1 MVEAT
6 KTVSEIEKDAESAK
20 RPSGTKIELNITKPK
35 PLDAQPKPLINPSNE
50 VFSNTP
56 DAGLDPIDRGEAPLS
71 EKITDSVGILDEPD
85 MVVTDSAGVFD
96 FEGEDHDQMDIM
108 VQGTPVRIKKVEP
121 ETDYAKALKYGF
133 ANSALGL
140 AINGEIPKPMELQFG
155 EEVVSSLGAVVGDL
169 PTFLTGFFV
178 GGGPLSLVTGM
189 GGGFAATEGI
199 KQVLRDSIEKGEINT
214 AGEWWERFKGAT
226 EEAGKGYAIGAV
238 TGGAGKAVKT
248 ATEMAEASLLA
259 KQAAPFLAEVSA
271 MTTTS
276 AAIEGREPTAREFA
290 VAAVAL
296 GAMKGAAKGA
306 GELASTVKK
315 LKEIYA
321 ETKTRPELVTLE
333 DLLDNGQR
341 LGRAKEQGFAEGVY
355 YHGTTA
361 DIQGFA
367 PEAMGG
373 NTGAPSAKKGFF
385 FSSSS
390 KVAIGYSKIAKSRK
404 EGNLAREIKSIE
416 KTIVDEGGMSS
427 SDLHFAI
434 DKTTG
439 MGFVER
445 NRHFE
450 SDPVLSKHKRE
461 LHRIHT
467 LEEEIQEIVDAR
479 VKASSRFKAEEDEAQ
494 MDYHNHIKDIGDEG
508 AFERLELG
516 TDVDASHFRKSDP
529 PHGYRLD
536 AILNE
541 LIAPDLYPERQY
553 LHDVLDPMKVLSE
566 DQLYLKLV
574 KHKLKE
580 SPRKQ
585 EHLDRLDELY
595 QNIENSKQQGDSL
608 YKFEETVYPVKL
620 RTSNPLVKDFGGKG
634 YRDET
639 YSDLIDQAR
648 AEGND
653 SLILKD
659 TYDPGKMNFNE
670 KTDIVV
676 VFEPNQIRSAYDSF
690 LPENSESSQ
699 LIHEPPTTKAAER
712 YIAFL
717 SNERGGVEFGRG
729 DFEALKKD
737 IESRGIELDLFEDDA
752 RITLSKI
759 VIPKKSRGQGIGS
772 DVLAKIKEYADST
785 GKDIVLTPSKTFGA
799 TSVKRLEAFYKRQG
813 FKENKGRN
821 TDFGTRERF
830 IYKPNPLLNERG
842 GGEFFRDEPLE
853 GKEEFSQ
860 EAADVKRVNDM
871 YRRAEAKKKE
881 TLGEQAAKVKRHFN
895 RLFIDRTVNF
905 KDEMKAV
912 FGEEDAAPLIQRY
925 VLSSGWHP
933 NAKLILDRA
942 KSKIDK
948 GLSRD
953 EMLELDKIIAS
964 RRTIEID
971 LNKAAERA
979 RVQDAISEAKQTHDL
994 IRKGINDSLNA
1005 KIKPHDDRIQKLI
1018 EIRLRLEK
1026 EQEGKEK
1033 RTREEISKLSKV
1045 KKGIEEAGK
1054 AIRKLEKEAGKELKE
1069 RSGPI
1074 EAVIKNLST
1083 RYNNIGNMQHPEG
1096 LTMKEHQ
1103 AYLDSIPSKTRAKLF
1118 PRADEYANVMR
1129 EQLIELHKEG
1139 LLTDQAYQ
1147 AIAKKGEFYSLRQYL
1162 EAIDPEEEISL
1173 RGQSKKVMGSGLHR
1187 LDEGSLELMEN
1198 DHTLLLEEVVGRTQR
1213 RVFANRAAQ
1222 ELHKLA
1228 IKSSDPSQE
1237 ILSTILK
1244 VAEEGE
1250 EIPPGYA
1257 ELHAMVNGE
1266 RKTIWMRED
1275 LAKEYIDEPLINR
1288 QNVLR
1293 VLEWLTLARP
1303 LKISATGWNPEFFI
1317 TNLPRDMMLMW
1328 GATNQY
1334 SSIGPIA
1341 MAQMVKDMIT
1351 VAPDLAFKKGR
1362 YEKAAQDGMLQ
1373 DLLTTQGKPINI
1385 KGPWKAIA
1393 EAVAWPGEFTETL
1406 TRMAVRERAIK
1417 NGMTPEEAAFEAR
1430 NVLDYQQ
1437 SGHAAQVAEVGSP
1450 YIKAAIAGTR
1460 AVVRYAKEDFGMFLF
1475 KMAQLGSFS
1484 VGLYYYNTVLSGMPE
1499 AYDAIPTTDKAKFF
1513 NILVP
1518 SMAQTDENGNV
1529 RVPYIRI
1536 AKDQGQQIF
1545 TPLFDSMMALKLNRD
1560 FDYEQLVEAF
1570 HGGLPVTEQSAF
1582 GPMAG
1587 MVSSLYNYSLFFRDN
1602 IWKKQPVELWAEYDS
1617 RTNPLAYKL
1626 GQMTSY
1632 VDDVTGERKSIPFIG
1647 VSPKRLEVA
1656 VGSVIAQSHPLA
1668 PMVGETMRAVMDEVP
1683 DAKKREIYEKWN
1695 SIPGLRR
1702 LVKWTKPY
1710 NPQALKDIQKAK
1722 VSENTEKKITDDELK
1737 ALFKGRDM
1745 SDTERNKNITEFIKE
1760 KIAKK
1765 KGPGKL
1771 KEMNRLKGNVLFMKK
1786 MEKIGGVPNKA
1797 FWYELRG
1804 LTDPETKADAYY
1816 GVWRK
1821 QTPEMQ
1827 KRYDELLPRLNITSQ
1842 KDFVV
1847 FYSKLK
1853 QLKKEKPK

>member
-6 KTVSEIEKDAESAK
+6 KTASEIEQDAEAAK

-35 PLDAQPKPLINPSNE
+35 SLSEQPKPTISPGNE

-56 DAGLDPIDRGEAPLS
+56 DVGLDPIDRGEAPLS

-178 GGGPLSLVTGM
+178 GGGPLFPVTGM

-321 ETKTRPELVTLE
+321 ETGTHPSKVTLE
-333 DLLDNGQR
+333 R
-341 LGRAKEQGFAEGVY
+341 LM
-355 YHGTTA
+355 
-361 DIQGFA
+361 A
-367 PEAMGG
+367 P
-373 NTGAPSAKKGFF
+373 
-385 FSSSS
+385 
-390 KVAIGYSKIAKSRK
+390 I
-404 EGNLAREIKSIE
+404 
-416 KTIVDEGGMSS
+416 
-427 SDLHFAI
+427 
-434 DKTTG
+434 
-439 MGFVER
+439 
-445 NRHFE
+445 
-450 SDPVLSKHKRE
+450 
-461 LHRIHT
+461 
-467 LEEEIQEIVDAR
+467 
-479 VKASSRFKAEEDEAQ
+479 
-494 MDYHNHIKDIGDEG
+494 
-508 AFERLELG
+508 
-516 TDVDASHFRKSDP
+516 
-529 PHGYRLD
+529 
-536 AILNE
+536 
-541 LIAPDLYPERQY
+541 
-553 LHDVLDPMKVLSE
+553 
-566 DQLYLKLV
+566 
-574 KHKLKE
+574 
-580 SPRKQ
+580 
-585 EHLDRLDELY
+585 
-595 QNIENSKQQGDSL
+595 
-608 YKFEETVYPVKL
+608 
-620 RTSNPLVKDFGGKG
+620 
-634 YRDET
+634 
-639 YSDLIDQAR
+639 
-648 AEGND
+648 
-653 SLILKD
+653 
-659 TYDPGKMNFNE
+659 
-670 KTDIVV
+670 
-676 VFEPNQIRSAYDSF
+676 
-690 LPENSESSQ
+690 
-699 LIHEPPTTKAAER
+699 
-712 YIAFL
+712 
-717 SNERGGVEFGRG
+717 SNERGG
-729 DFEALKKD
+729 
-737 IESRGIELDLFEDDA
+737 
-752 RITLSKI
+752 
-759 VIPKKSRGQGIGS
+759 GQ
-772 DVLAKIKEYADST
+772 
-785 GKDIVLTPSKTFGA
+785 
-799 TSVKRLEAFYKRQG
+799 
-813 FKENKGRN
+813 
-821 TDFGTRERF
+821 
-830 IYKPNPLLNERG
+830 
-842 GGEFFRDEPLE
+842 FFRDEPLE

-925 VLSSGWHP
+925 VLSSGWHG

-979 RVQDAISEAKQTHDL
+979 RVQDAISEAKQTRDL

-1005 KIKPHDDRIQKLI
+1005 KRKPHDDRIQKLI
-1018 EIRLRLEK
+1018 GIRLRMEK

-1074 EAVIKNLST
+1074 EAVIENLST
-1083 RYNNIGNMQHPEG
+1083 RYNNIGNMRHPEG

-1162 EAIDPEEEISL
+1162 EAIDPEEKISL
-1173 RGQSKKVMGSGLHR
+1173 RSQSKKVMGSGLHR

-1198 DHTLLLEEVVGRTQR
+1198 DHTLLLEEVVARTQR

-1373 DLLTTQGKPINI
+1373 DLLTTQGRPINI

-1460 AVVRYAKEDFGMFLF
+1460 AVVRYAKEDFGWFLF
-1475 KMAQLGSFS
+1475 KLAQLGSFS
-1484 VGLYYYNTVLSGMPE
+1484 AGLYYYNTVLSGMPE

-1536 AKDQGQQIF
+1536 AKDQGQQMF

-1710 NPQALKDIQKAK
+1710 NPQALKDIEKAK

-1797 FWYELRG
+1797 FWYALRG

-1816 GVWRK
+1816 SVWRK

-1853 QLKKEKPK
+1853 QLKKEEPK

>member
-6 KTVSEIEKDAESAK
+6 KTASEIEQDAEAAK

-35 PLDAQPKPLINPSNE
+35 SLSEQPKPTISPGNE

-56 DAGLDPIDRGEAPLS
+56 DVGLDPIDRGEAPLS

-178 GGGPLSLVTGM
+178 GGGPLFPVTGM

-321 ETKTRPELVTLE
+321 ETGTHPSKVTLE
-333 DLLDNGQR
+333 R
-341 LGRAKEQGFAEGVY
+341 LM
-355 YHGTTA
+355 
-361 DIQGFA
+361 A
-367 PEAMGG
+367 P
-373 NTGAPSAKKGFF
+373 
-385 FSSSS
+385 
-390 KVAIGYSKIAKSRK
+390 I
-404 EGNLAREIKSIE
+404 
-416 KTIVDEGGMSS
+416 
-427 SDLHFAI
+427 
-434 DKTTG
+434 
-439 MGFVER
+439 
-445 NRHFE
+445 
-450 SDPVLSKHKRE
+450 
-461 LHRIHT
+461 
-467 LEEEIQEIVDAR
+467 
-479 VKASSRFKAEEDEAQ
+479 
-494 MDYHNHIKDIGDEG
+494 
-508 AFERLELG
+508 
-516 TDVDASHFRKSDP
+516 
-529 PHGYRLD
+529 
-536 AILNE
+536 
-541 LIAPDLYPERQY
+541 
-553 LHDVLDPMKVLSE
+553 
-566 DQLYLKLV
+566 
-574 KHKLKE
+574 
-580 SPRKQ
+580 
-585 EHLDRLDELY
+585 
-595 QNIENSKQQGDSL
+595 
-608 YKFEETVYPVKL
+608 
-620 RTSNPLVKDFGGKG
+620 
-634 YRDET
+634 
-639 YSDLIDQAR
+639 
-648 AEGND
+648 
-653 SLILKD
+653 
-659 TYDPGKMNFNE
+659 
-670 KTDIVV
+670 
-676 VFEPNQIRSAYDSF
+676 
-690 LPENSESSQ
+690 
-699 LIHEPPTTKAAER
+699 
-712 YIAFL
+712 

-813 FKENKGRN
+813 FRENKGRN
-821 TDFGTRERF
+821 KDFGTRERF

-842 GGEFFRDEPLE
+842 GGQFFRDEPLE

-925 VLSSGWHP
+925 VLSSGWHG

-979 RVQDAISEAKQTHDL
+979 RAQDAISEAKQTRDL
-994 IRKGINDSLNA
+994 IRKGINDRLNA
-1005 KIKPHDDRIQKLI
+1005 KRKPHDDRIQKLI
-1018 EIRLRLEK
+1018 EIRLRMEK

-1054 AIRKLEKEAGKELKE
+1054 AIRKLEKEAGKELEE

-1074 EAVIKNLST
+1074 EAVIENLAT
-1083 RYNNIGNMQHPEG
+1083 RYNNIGNMRHPEG

-1198 DHTLLLEEVVGRTQR
+1198 DHTLLLEEVVARTQR

-1460 AVVRYAKEDFGMFLF
+1460 AVVRYAKENPGKFAW

-1484 VGLYYYNTVLSGMPE
+1484 AGLYYYNTVLSGMPE

-1536 AKDQGQQIF
+1536 AKDQGQQMF

-1570 HGGLPVTEQSAF
+1570 HGGMPVTEQSAF
-1582 GPMAG
+1582 GPMAS

-1632 VDDVTGERKSIPFIG
+1632 VDDVTGERKSLPVIG

-1710 NPQALKDIQKAK
+1710 NPQALKDIEKAK

-1745 SDTERNKNITEFIKE
+1745 SDIERNKNITEFIKE

-1816 GVWRK
+1816 RVWRK

>member
-35 PLDAQPKPLINPSNE
+35 PLDAQPKPTISPGNE

-717 SNERGGVEFGRG
+717 S
-729 DFEALKKD
+729 
-737 IESRGIELDLFEDDA
+737 
-752 RITLSKI
+752 
-759 VIPKKSRGQGIGS
+759 
-772 DVLAKIKEYADST
+772 
-785 GKDIVLTPSKTFGA
+785 
-799 TSVKRLEAFYKRQG
+799 
-813 FKENKGRN
+813 
-821 TDFGTRERF
+821 
-830 IYKPNPLLNERG
+830 NERG